1 MPFAVA
7 RSRDEAHLFLDLH
20 PCDACGSVDTTWEHG
35 LMAVEG
41 ALASRYAGICAGCG
55 AAREHLF
62 GLPEREVVPKSFP
75 TFGGTE
81 PSELLDAGEWLW
93 VAERT
98 AQAVT
103 SDDPAESRRV
113 LAIATAAVEEVVKF
127 IAPGEDE
134 VPAHAFWS
142 DLGRRERDA
151 EPARFTLDRLLE
163 MRRHY
168 REQMRRY
175 PTRKA
180 ESN

>member
-1 MPFAVA
+1 MTATDSSLLIRPAV
-7 RSRDEAHLFLDLH
+7 
-20 PCDACGSVDTTWEHG
+20 DADGP
-35 LMAVEG
+35 
-41 ALASRYAGICAGCG
+41 ALADLIRAVFAEYEDCPFVAEEFPELARPATHYGAG
-55 AAREHLF
+55 
-62 GLPEREVVPKSFP
+62 K
-75 TFGGTE
+75 GGV
-81 PSELLDAGEWLW
+81 LW